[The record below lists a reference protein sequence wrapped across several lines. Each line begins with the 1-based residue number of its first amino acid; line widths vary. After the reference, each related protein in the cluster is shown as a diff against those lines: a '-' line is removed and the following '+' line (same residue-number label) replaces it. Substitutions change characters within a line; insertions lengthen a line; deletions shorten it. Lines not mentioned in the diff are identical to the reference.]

1 MLRTRVYGSIN
12 EDNMTAEGGE
22 PPLNLTSFRLDS
34 MKNNVNIL
42 KIIMQYESTIMR
54 NKIVIIL
61 R

>member
-12 EDNMTAEGGE
+12 EDNMTAEGRE
-22 PPLNLTSFRLDS
+22 PSLNLTSFRLDS